1 MSLTVIIPSCTFANL
16 NVCLP
21 RIDSLD
27 PEARLIVVND
37 GIEWPKG
44 RFVWDLPPGNIFL
57 ERKSPI
63 GFFSGEKPFNFARN
77 VNLGISEAYD
87 YISREGQL
95 LRSQKLNDVV
105 LCNDDAILETPG
117 GFTAMQQFCR
127 ENPKYGLLSA
137 RVKGHAH
144 PIHAHKVEGLTGI
157 LEAPIDI
164 PFVCVYIPRKV
175 LDKVGPLDER
185 FTGSIDGEMVYAG
198 EDTDYCMRIRH
209 AGYKLGVFN
218 GCVVDHGTL
227 PSTFRGLN
235 GSLPINATKKR
246 FQEIH
251 GFPMWSR

>member
-1 MSLTVIIPSCTFANL
+1 MFLSVIIPSKNFTNLKRCVEGLSDWGPGLRKTILDDGLAESGYRRDTFDYEDGA
-16 NVCLP
+16 
-21 RIDSLD
+21 ILD
-27 PEARLIVVND
+27 GTTI
-37 GIEWPKG
+37 I
-44 RFVWDLPPGNIFL
+44 PG
-57 ERKSPI
+57 P
-63 GFFSGEKPFNFARN
+63 KPFVFA
-77 VNLGISEAYD
+77 VNCNIGI
-87 YISREGQL
+87 
-95 LRSQKLNDVV
+95 RSCAPDDVV
-105 LCNDDAILETPG
+105 LLNDDAILETPG
-117 GFTAMQQFCR
+117 GFTAMQQFCY
-127 ENPKYGLLSA
+127 EHPEYGLLSA

-144 PIHAHKVEGLTGI
+144 HIHAYKQGLTGI
-157 LEAPIDI
+157 SEAPLDI

-175 LDKVGPLDER
+175 IDKVGLLDER

-218 GCVVDHGTL
+218 ECVVDHGTL

>member
-1 MSLTVIIPSCTFANL
+1 MSLTVIVPSRTFSNL

-21 RIDSLD
+21 RIDSLN
-27 PEARLIVVND
+27 PEAHLIVVDD
-37 GIEWPKG
+37 GVTWPNG
-44 RFVWDLPPGNIFL
+44 FGAWDLPRGNIFR
-57 ERKSPI
+57 ERRAPI
-63 GFFSGEKPFNFARN
+63 GWFSGDKPFNFARN

-87 YISREGQL
+87 CVFHAGDL
-95 LRSQKLNDVV
+95 VRSSKPNDVV

-117 GFTAMQQFCR
+117 GFTAMQQFCY
-127 ENPKYGLLSA
+127 EHPEYGLLSA
-137 RVKGHAH
+137 RVKGNAH
-144 PIHAHKVEGLTGI
+144 HIHAHKEGLTGI
-157 LEAPIDI
+157 SEGGLDV

-218 GCVVDHGTL
+218 ECVVDHGTL

-235 GSLPINATKKR
+235 GSLPINATMKR